1 MRIYTPD
8 LWSLL
13 EITEIGEQKLYK
25 VVASWYGGFG
35 GSNSWKIS
43 SGVTEIIRYPEVIH
57 FINFSGSVYLVGP
70 NNYGMSSYTR
80 SIVDGYMSEDMDGII
95 RVLTLE
101 EALAVKI

>member
-1 MRIYTPD
+1 MRTYTPD

-43 SGVTEIIRYPEVIH
+43 SGATVIIQYPKHLDI
-57 FINFSGSVYLVGP
+57 INISGSVYRVGTD
-70 NNYGMSSYTR
+70 NYGMSSYTR
-80 SIVDGYMSEDMDGII
+80 SIVDGYMSEDVDGII
-95 RVLTLE
+95 RLLTFK